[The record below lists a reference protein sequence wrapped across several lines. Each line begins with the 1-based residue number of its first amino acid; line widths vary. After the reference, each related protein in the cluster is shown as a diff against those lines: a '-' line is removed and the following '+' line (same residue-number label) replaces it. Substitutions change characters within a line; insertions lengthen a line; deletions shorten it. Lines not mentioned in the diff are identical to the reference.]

1 MKLREA
7 DRFYV
12 VSLLWMAMLMLLAAG
27 AWAAET
33 DLDSKARA
41 LDQGVTTRE
50 DRSAIF
56 TKFGVPTTSPYGSM
70 PRGQALVL
78 WSLCGTN
85 TACQQQALADRQAH
99 KGWGQVG
106 QHLKELGL
114 STEDR
119 LGQALKQV
127 TDAHRDLAAKAGR
140 ERTFRGE
147 GATSS
152 PRPEHPSRGMG
163 RPGR

>member
-1 MKLREA
+1 MKLRET

-12 VSLLWMAMLMLLAAG
+12 VSLLWIAMLMLLATG
-27 AWAAET
+27 TWAAET

-50 DRSAIF
+50 ERSAIF
-56 TKFGVPTTSPYGSM
+56 TKFGVPTTPPYGSM
-70 PRGQALVL
+70 PPGQALVL
-78 WSLCGTN
+78 WSLCGTS
-85 TACQQQALADRQAH
+85 TACQERALADRKAH
-99 KGWGQVG
+99 MGWGKVAEDLKAQKLTTDAKVG
-106 QHLKELGL
+106 QAV
-114 STEDR
+114 R
-119 LGQALKQV
+119 QV

-140 ERTFRGE
+140 ERTLRGE

-152 PRPEHPSRGMG
+152 SRPEHPSREMG